1 MAWSQTYCKK
11 LNKICRC
18 FTLLYGFGDSGNQRI
33 EYIAA
38 VIKRN
43 PLTPAMALQKAKHY
57 CAWQERSHT
66 AVKEKLYGFGL
77 RKTDVEVILT
87 TLIEENYLNEE
98 RFARLFAGGKFRQK
112 KWGRVKIVYELKL
125 QKVSSYNINKAL
137 EEIDEDV
144 YQKCLLALAKKKWT
158 SIANNLPLVKK
169 ARTTSYLLQKGY
181 EPALIQQVIV
191 QINAKQKA

>member
-11 LNKICRC
+11 LNKIYRY
-18 FTLLYGFGDSGNQRI
+18 FTLLVGLLECGKHRN

-57 CAWQERSHT
+57 CAWQERSHA

-77 RKTDVEVILT
+77 RKTDVETILT

-112 KWGRVKIVYELKL
+112 KWGRVKIMYELKQ
-125 QKVSSYNINKAL
+125 QKVSAYNIKKAL
-137 EEIDEDV
+137 EEIEEDV
-144 YQKCLLALAKKKWT
+144 YQKCLLTLAQKKWASIT
-158 SIANNLPLVKK
+158 SNLPLIKK
-169 ARTTSYLLQKGY
+169 AKTTAYLIQKGY
-181 EPALIQQVIV
+181 EPVLIQQVIA
-191 QINAKQKA
+191 QIISI